1 MGACGCA
8 CFCGC
13 VSLCEGELCGLVYL
27 CLCVLCLRM
36 CVPVCACFPVC
47 GACECELE
55 WGCVCVRMCVC
66 LFMRVTKGNSE
77 SGESTEGTE
86 DPREMGKWKDR
97 ENEWVKEARS
107 GEASAQG
114 QRQRAEGR
122 ERRMDTGGEERRATG
137 MPGLRISG
145 VSKCPWGAQM

>member
-1 MGACGCA
+1 MGLCTCA
-8 CFCGC
+8 CVYCVC
-13 VSLCEGELCGLVYL
+13 VCACLCVHVSLCVALVSVNL
-27 CLCVLCLRM
+27 SGV
-36 CVPVCACFPVC
+36 VFVCA
-47 GACECELE
+47 
-55 WGCVCVRMCVC
+55 CVC